1 MKRYFFSFLMSA
13 MALLILA
20 GPIAAAELTDQDKQ
34 FLAAYDKTYRALLAD
49 DLASAKTA
57 AADLGS
63 VGETLAASAT
73 LKDARAAFANVSAQA
88 EKLVAGKSGYFV
100 MHCPM
105 VKKDWVQT
113 SKQVANPYSPKT
125 MLTCGEIKG

>member
-1 MKRYFFSFLMSA
+1 MKRYLFSLLLSA

-20 GPIAAAELTDQDKQ
+20 RPAVAAALTDHDKQ
-34 FLAAYDKTYRALLAD
+34 FLAAYDKTYRALVAD
-49 DLASAKTA
+49 DLAAAKTA

-63 VGETLAASAT
+63 AGEKLVAST
-73 LKDARAAFANVSAQA
+73 TMKDARAAFADLSAQA
-88 EKLVAGKSGYFV
+88 EKLAAGQSGYFV

-113 SKQVANPYSPKT
+113 TKQVANPYSPKA